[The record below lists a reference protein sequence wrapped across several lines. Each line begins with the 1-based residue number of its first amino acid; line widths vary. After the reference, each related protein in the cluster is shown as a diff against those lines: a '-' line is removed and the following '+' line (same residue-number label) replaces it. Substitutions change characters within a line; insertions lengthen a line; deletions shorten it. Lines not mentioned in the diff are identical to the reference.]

1 MDHLTRA
8 QIDGIDAAIA
18 EFGNE
23 QTAAAEIHRHVIDA
37 AGYIGEC
44 DCRLKFERRRPR
56 SCIGAKRQHRPD
68 NEDESAPSDQPTH
81 EG

>member
-8 QIDGIDAAIA
+8 QFDGIDAAIA

-23 QTAAAEIHRHVIDA
+23 QTAAAEIRRHVIDA

-44 DCRLKFERRRPR
+44 DCRLKFERRRPPSLHWR
-56 SCIGAKRQHRPD
+56 EAP
-68 NEDESAPSDQPTH
+68 APSR
-81 EG
+81 ERGRECSF